1 MSDKRSFE
9 CFDFQV
15 VIFGLVFLAIST
27 FTIFMAVGKFALNSN
42 ISNYLFLF
50 FGFLILTIT
59 FGLFI
64 SMSTYKFSK
73 FLIISVFVAFSLV
86 TFMKKEDIKSW
97 FVDKN
102 YSNVNE
108 AMINGNDTVIE
119 TVMYNQLLIDKKDRN
134 VERLKEYMDNPKQ
147 YSSINLEQVM
157 NLKLF
162 YSSIKNNDLKMKLD
176 DMFKDKIVTKSEY
189 SDFQKFIA
197 KSDLNTNDLAL
208 LSMVTK

>member
-1 MSDKRSFE
+1 MNDEERFGY
-9 CFDFQV
+9 FDFQV
-15 VIFGLVFLAIST
+15 IIFGLVFLAMST
-27 FTIFMAVGKFALNSN
+27 FTIFIAIGQFALNNN

-50 FGFLILTIT
+50 IGFLISTIT

-64 SMSTYKFSK
+64 SMSTDKLFK
-73 FLIISVFVAFSLV
+73 FLIISVFATFSLV
-86 TFMKKEDIKSW
+86 TFMKKEDIKSS

-108 AMINGNDTVIE
+108 AMINGNDTVVGS
-119 TVMYNQLLIDKKDRN
+119 TMYNQLLIDKKDRN
-134 VERLKEYMDNPKQ
+134 VERLKEYMDHPKQ

-162 YSSIKNNDLKMKLD
+162 YNSIKNNDLKMKLD
-176 DMFKDKIVTKSEY
+176 DMFKDEIVTKSEY

-197 KSDLNTNDLAL
+197 KSDLKTTDLAL
-208 LSMVTK
+208 LSMVLK